1 MSELPSWVND
11 QIKKGASLSDCL
23 EMLKLLSEKDREERK
38 IEREERQAERE
49 MKKAAL
55 DHEFKVKELALKE
68 EELKVARANG
78 GKLNG
83 SSSVQNS
90 HVKLPKLEEGQDI
103 DVFLRSFEK
112 LAALHKWDKSEW
124 AIHLVPLLTGKAL
137 EAYSR
142 LSDGESGKYDKI
154 KEAILK
160 RYELT
165 SEAYREKFRQAR
177 QQSDESF
184 KDYQVR
190 TEKYLSHWCE
200 REDIHGQYNSLYDL
214 VLREQ
219 LLKFCD
225 KDLQVWV
232 HEHRPKN
239 VKEVIDLVEAY
250 QTAHKRL
257 TFGGNR
263 KNGTDRNSQGN
274 FNVNQGQFK
283 AEQGKGPQVKDR
295 ACYYC
300 KRPGHIQ
307 RDCSLYNRGQYRK
320 PEDKKFG
327 KLGLCLSEHENKQHT
342 EGGKPDLYTSAALVK
357 LPGVSTGDTKDVDDN
372 SVPGLDISRGSVG
385 DSPFADVI
393 LGNVIDKIE
402 KMEVEKPADCLAVQ
416 TRAQTRLEAEETKP
430 RPKKTDDA
438 IDILGGVYESMDY
451 DSEFN
456 DRASPSLELQK
467 GAEDVI
473 FSNTLSN
480 TQRHV
485 VVTKIGKFSLLCSF
499 PNVCHH
505 FQGDDGLYQ
514 LNCDYKV
521 GDEYGAPDPP
531 FSIHIGDTWRRCTCM
546 VYGDRERSTLET
558 LVYVCCVVVS

>member
-1 MSELPSWVND
+1 M
-11 QIKKGASLSDCL
+11 
-23 EMLKLLSEKDREERK
+23 
-38 IEREERQAERE
+38 
-49 MKKAAL
+49 
-55 DHEFKVKELALKE
+55 
-68 EELKVARANG
+68 
-78 GKLNG
+78 
-83 SSSVQNS
+83 
-90 HVKLPKLEEGQDI
+90 
-103 DVFLRSFEK
+103 
-112 LAALHKWDKSEW
+112 
-124 AIHLVPLLTGKAL
+124 VPLLTGKAF

-142 LSDGESGKYDKI
+142 LSDGESGKYGKI

-274 FNVNQGQFK
+274 FNVNQGQVK
-283 AEQGKGPQVKDR
+283 VEQGKGPQVKDR

-300 KRPGHIQ
+300 KWPGHIH

-320 PEDKKFG
+320 PEDKKIG
-327 KLGLCLSEHENKQHT
+327 KLGLCLSEHENNQHT
-342 EGGKPDLYTSAALVK
+342 EGGGGNLTCIQVH
-357 LPGVSTGDTKDVDDN
+357 
-372 SVPGLDISRGSVG
+372 VG
-385 DSPFADVI
+385 
-393 LGNVIDKIE
+393 
-402 KMEVEKPADCLAVQ
+402 Q
-416 TRAQTRLEAEETKP
+416 TP
-430 RPKKTDDA
+430 
-438 IDILGGVYESMDY
+438 
-451 DSEFN
+451 
-456 DRASPSLELQK
+456 
-467 GAEDVI
+467 
-473 FSNTLSN
+473 
-480 TQRHV
+480 
-485 VVTKIGKFSLLCSF
+485 
-499 PNVCHH
+499 
-505 FQGDDGLYQ
+505 
-514 LNCDYKV
+514 
-521 GDEYGAPDPP
+521 
-531 FSIHIGDTWRRCTCM
+531 
-546 VYGDRERSTLET
+546 
-558 LVYVCCVVVS
+558 